1 MRKASAGMTMQR
13 DLANQSATHSSLP
26 GRSHTRGKSTEG
38 EPGAIP
44 WKKFSQRISY
54 SSCNE
59 DSRSE
64 LKALHLGAGKRVFCI
79 TAGGGRVLNL
89 LHDRP
94 QEVVAVDVNPTQ
106 NYLLELKIAA
116 MRALSYEPYLR
127 FLGVRPARD
136 RLKVYQ
142 GLRPDLSKAAGAF
155 FDARPQIVRRG
166 ALFQGSLERFLVHV
180 ARVSHIV
187 RPIWIN
193 RLFKFDDITKQ
204 RHFLDGWNTRAW
216 RFVGETLCRR
226 SFLEMFSRDPG
237 FWRFVPPE
245 VPLHRRI
252 FDLMHRYL
260 CNHLARDS
268 HLLQLVFFAR
278 YIYEPAMPIY
288 LLPGSF
294 ERIREALKTT
304 RITIVT
310 APAAAALADIADGT
324 FDGYSIADVS
334 SYLSESDFGTLMD
347 EIMRTARAEA
357 RLCSRGIFVHR
368 PLHPEHV
375 RQVRRDHNLER
386 RLAFDDLA
394 MVHEFLVGTLQTES
408 R

>member
-1 MRKASAGMTMQR
+1 MTTHR
-13 DLANQSATHSSLP
+13 DLADQSSTLRSRPARSRAKDGST
-26 GRSHTRGKSTEG
+26 GR

-44 WKKFSQRISY
+44 WKKFSGRISY

-64 LKALHLGAGKRVFCI
+64 LKALRLGAGKRVFCI

-89 LHDRP
+89 LYDHP
-94 QEVVAVDVNPTQ
+94 QEILAVDVNPTQ
-106 NYLLELKIAA
+106 NHLLELKIAA
-116 MRALSYEPYLR
+116 MRALSYEPYLA
-127 FLGVRPARD
+127 FLGVRRARD

-142 GLRPDLSKAAGAF
+142 GLRPALSHAAGAY
-155 FDARPQIVRRG
+155 FDAHPELVRRG
-166 ALFQGSLERFLVHV
+166 VLFQGSLERFLVHV
-180 ARVSHIV
+180 SRISHAV
-187 RPIWIN
+187 RPLWIR
-193 RLFKFDDITKQ
+193 RLFKFDDIAKQ

-216 RFVGETLCRR
+216 RFVGEMLCRR
-226 SFLEMFSRDPG
+226 SFLELFSRDPG

-260 CNHLARDS
+260 YNHLARES

-304 RITIVT
+304 QVTIVT
-310 APAAAALADIADGT
+310 APAAAALADAADGS

-334 SYLSESDFGTLMD
+334 SYLSENDFGTLMD

-368 PLHPEHV
+368 PLPPDHV
-375 RQVRRDHNLER
+375 RRVRRDHNLER
-386 RLAFDDLA
+386 RLALDDLA
-394 MVHEFLVGTLQTES
+394 MVHEFLVGTL
-408 R
+408 

>member
-1 MRKASAGMTMQR
+1 MQHEHAHRPAPHPSHSKKSHAKGDAAG
-13 DLANQSATHSSLP
+13 S
-26 GRSHTRGKSTEG
+26 

-44 WKKFSQRISY
+44 WKKFSGRISY

-64 LKALHLGAGKRVFCI
+64 LQALHIGPGKRVFCI

-94 QEVVAVDVNPTQ
+94 QEIVAVDVNPTQ
-106 NYLLELKIAA
+106 NHLLELKIAS
-116 MRALSYEPYLR
+116 MRALDYEHYLA

-136 RLKVYQ
+136 RLKVYKS
-142 GLRPDLSKAAGAF
+142 LRPELSNAAGGY
-155 FDARPQIVRRG
+155 FDAHPQIVRRG

-180 ARVSHIV
+180 ARVSHLV
-187 RPIWIN
+187 RPIWLN
-193 RLFKFDDITKQ
+193 RLFKFDDIAKQ
-204 RHFLDGWNTRAW
+204 RHFLEGWNTRAW
-216 RFVGETLCRR
+216 RFVGEMLCRR
-226 SFLEMFSRDPG
+226 SFLELFSKDPG

-252 FDLMHRYL
+252 FDLMHQYL
-260 CNHLARDS
+260 HNHLARDS

-288 LLPGSF
+288 LLPGSY

-304 RITIVT
+304 KITIVT
-310 APAAAALADIADGT
+310 APAAVALADIADKAI
-324 FDGYSIADVS
+324 DAYSIADVS
-334 SYLSESDFGTLMD
+334 SYLSEGDFGTLMD
-347 EIMRTARAEA
+347 EIMRTARTDA

-368 PLHPEHV
+368 PLPPEHV
-375 RQVRRDHNLER
+375 HRVHRDHDLER
-386 RLAFDDLA
+386 KLAFDDLA
-394 MVHEFLVGTLQTES
+394 MVHEFVVGKL
-408 R
+408 

>member
-1 MRKASAGMTMQR
+1 MQHDR
-13 DLANQSATHSSLP
+13 ANQSAKRGPPPARHSA
-26 GRSHTRGKSTEG
+26 RG
-38 EPGAIP
+38 EPTAREPDAIP
-44 WKKFSQRISY
+44 WKKFSGRISY

-64 LKALHLGAGKRVFCI
+64 LKALRLGVGKRVFCI

-94 QEVVAVDVNPTQ
+94 QEIVAVDVNPTQ
-106 NYLLELKIAA
+106 NYLLDLKIAS
-116 MRALSYEPYLR
+116 MRALSHEPYLA
-127 FLGVRPARD
+127 FLGVRRARD

-142 GLRPDLSKAAGAF
+142 DLRPALSDAARAY
-155 FDARPQIVRRG
+155 FDAHPALVRRG
-166 ALFQGSLERFLVHV
+166 VLFQGSLERFLVHV
-180 ARVSHIV
+180 ARISHAV
-187 RPIWIN
+187 RPLWIR
-193 RLFKFDDITKQ
+193 RLFKFDDLARQ
-204 RHFLDGWNTRAW
+204 RHFLEGWDTRAW

-226 SFLEMFSRDPG
+226 SFLELFSRDPG

-245 VPLHRRI
+245 VPLHKRI

-260 CNHLARDS
+260 CNHVARES

-304 RITIVT
+304 QVTIVT
-310 APAAAALADIADGT
+310 APAAAVLADAADRS
-324 FDGYSIADVS
+324 FDAYSIADVS
-334 SYLSESDFGTLMD
+334 SYLSEPDFGTLMD

-368 PLHPEHV
+368 PLPPDHV
-375 RQVRRDHNLER
+375 RRVRRDHHLER
-386 RLAFDDLA
+386 RLSFDDVA
-394 MVHEFLVGTLQTES
+394 MVHEFLVGTL
-408 R
+408 

>member
-1 MRKASAGMTMQR
+1 MQR
-13 DLANQSATHSSLP
+13 DLAKQSATLPSLPARSPNHSS
-26 GRSHTRGKSTEG
+26 EG

-64 LKALHLGAGKRVFCI
+64 LKALRLGAGKRAFCI

-89 LHDRP
+89 LCDRP
-94 QEVVAVDVNPTQ
+94 QEIVAVDVNPTQ
-106 NYLLELKIAA
+106 NHLLELKIAA
-116 MRALSYEPYLR
+116 MRALSHEPYLA

-136 RLKVYQ
+136 RLKVYRD
-142 GLRPDLSKAAGAF
+142 LRPALSDAAGAF
-155 FDARPQIVRRG
+155 FDAHPQIVRRG
-166 ALFQGSLERFLVHV
+166 ALFQGSLERFLVQV
-180 ARVSHIV
+180 ARISHVV
-187 RPIWIN
+187 RPFWLR
-193 RLFKFDDITKQ
+193 RLFSFDDITEQ
-204 RHFLDGWNTRAW
+204 RQFLDGWDTRAW

-226 SFLEMFSRDPG
+226 SILELFSRDPG

-278 YIYEPAMPIY
+278 YIYEPAMPLY

-304 RITIVT
+304 QVTIVT
-310 APAAAALADIADGT
+310 APAAAALADVADGS

-334 SYLSESDFGTLMD
+334 SYLSETDFGILMD
-347 EIMRTARAEA
+347 EIMRTARADA

-368 PLHPEHV
+368 PLPSDHV

-386 RLAFDDLA
+386 RLSFDDLA
-394 MVHEFLVGTLQTES
+394 MVHEFLVGTLQTKT

>member
-1 MRKASAGMTMQR
+1 MTTHR
-13 DLANQSATHSSLP
+13 DLADQSSTLRSRPARSRAKDGST
-26 GRSHTRGKSTEG
+26 GR

-44 WKKFSQRISY
+44 WKKFSGRISY

-64 LKALHLGAGKRVFCI
+64 LKALRLGAGKRVFCI

-89 LHDRP
+89 LYDHP
-94 QEVVAVDVNPTQ
+94 QEILAVDVNPTQ
-106 NYLLELKIAA
+106 NHLLELKIAA
-116 MRALSYEPYLR
+116 MRALSYEPYLA
-127 FLGVRPARD
+127 FLGVRRARD

-142 GLRPDLSKAAGAF
+142 GLRPALAYAAGAY
-155 FDARPQIVRRG
+155 FDAHPELVRRG
-166 ALFQGSLERFLVHV
+166 VLFQGSLERFLVHV
-180 ARVSHIV
+180 SRISHAV
-187 RPIWIN
+187 RPLWIR
-193 RLFKFDDITKQ
+193 RLFKFDDIAKQ

-216 RFVGETLCRR
+216 RFVGEMLCRR
-226 SFLEMFSRDPG
+226 SFLELFSRDPG

-245 VPLHRRI
+245 VPLHRHI

-260 CNHLARDS
+260 CNHLARES

-294 ERIREALKTT
+294 ERIREALKATQV
-304 RITIVT
+304 TIVT
-310 APAAAALADIADGT
+310 APAAAALADVADRS
-324 FDGYSIADVS
+324 FDAYSIADVS
-334 SYLSESDFGTLMD
+334 SYLSEADFGTLMD

-368 PLHPEHV
+368 PLPPDHV
-375 RQVRRDHNLER
+375 HRVRRDHNLER
-386 RLAFDDLA
+386 RLSFDDVA
-394 MVHEFLVGTLQTES
+394 MVHEFLVGTL
-408 R
+408 

>member
-142 GLRPDLSKAAGAF
+142 GLRPELSKAAGAF

>member
-1 MRKASAGMTMQR
+1 MT
-13 DLANQSATHSSLP
+13 
-26 GRSHTRGKSTEG
+26 TE
-38 EPGAIP
+38 PDAIP
-44 WKKFSQRISY
+44 WKKFSERISY

-59 DSRSE
+59 DSKSE
-64 LKALHLGAGKRVFCI
+64 LEALRLGPGKRVFCI

-94 QEVVAVDVNPTQ
+94 QEIIAVDVNPTQ
-106 NYLLELKIAA
+106 NYLLELKVAA
-116 MRALSYEPYLR
+116 MRALSYQPYLA
-127 FLGVRPARD
+127 FLGVRQARD
-136 RLKVYQ
+136 RLEVYQ
-142 GLRPDLSKAAGAF
+142 DLRPALSSAAAAY
-155 FDARPQIVRRG
+155 FDARPAVVRSG
-166 ALFQGSLERFLVHV
+166 VLFQGSLERFLVHV
-180 ARVSHIV
+180 ARVLHVV
-187 RPIWIN
+187 RPFWIR
-193 RLFKFDDITKQ
+193 RLFSFDNIAEQ
-204 RHFLDGWNTRAW
+204 RHFLEGWDTRAW

-226 SFLEMFSRDPG
+226 SFLELFSRDPG

-304 RITIVT
+304 QISIVT
-310 APAAAALADIADGT
+310 APAAGALAGIANASL
-324 FDGYSIADVS
+324 DGYSIADVS
-334 SYLSESDFGTLMD
+334 SYLSDTDFGTLMD
-347 EIMRTARAEA
+347 EILRTARPDAQ
-357 RLCSRGIFVHR
+357 LCSRGIFVHR
-368 PLHPEHV
+368 PLLPDHD
-375 RQVRRDHNLER
+375 RRVRRDHALER

-394 MVHEFLVGTLQTES
+394 MVHEFLVGTLSTES
-408 R
+408 H

>member
-1 MRKASAGMTMQR
+1 MTTHR
-13 DLANQSATHSSLP
+13 DLADQSSTLRSRPARSRAKDGST
-26 GRSHTRGKSTEG
+26 GR

-44 WKKFSQRISY
+44 WKKFSGRISY

-64 LKALHLGAGKRVFCI
+64 LKALRLGAGKRVFCI

-89 LHDRP
+89 LYDHP
-94 QEVVAVDVNPTQ
+94 QEILAVDVNPTQ
-106 NYLLELKIAA
+106 NHLLELKIAA
-116 MRALSYEPYLR
+116 MRALSYEPYLA
-127 FLGVRPARD
+127 FLGVRRARD

-142 GLRPDLSKAAGAF
+142 GLRPALAHAAGAY
-155 FDARPQIVRRG
+155 FDAHPELVRRG
-166 ALFQGSLERFLVHV
+166 VLFQGSLERFLVHV
-180 ARVSHIV
+180 SRISHAV
-187 RPIWIN
+187 RPLWIR
-193 RLFKFDDITKQ
+193 RLFKFDDIAKQ

-216 RFVGETLCRR
+216 RFVGEMLCRR
-226 SFLEMFSRDPG
+226 SFLELFSRDPG

-245 VPLHRRI
+245 VPLHRHI

-260 CNHLARDS
+260 CNHLARES

-294 ERIREALKTT
+294 ERIREALKATQV
-304 RITIVT
+304 TIVT
-310 APAAAALADIADGT
+310 APAAAALADVADRS
-324 FDGYSIADVS
+324 FDAYSIADVS
-334 SYLSESDFGTLMD
+334 SYLSEADFGTLMD

-368 PLHPEHV
+368 PLPPDHV
-375 RQVRRDHNLER
+375 HRVRRDHNLER
-386 RLAFDDLA
+386 RLSFDDVA
-394 MVHEFLVGTLQTES
+394 MVHEFLVGTL
-408 R
+408 

>member
-1 MRKASAGMTMQR
+1 MQR
-13 DLANQSATHSSLP
+13 DLAKKSAARPARSPSGDNSSQA
-26 GRSHTRGKSTEG
+26 
-38 EPGAIP
+38 EPDAIP
-44 WKKFSQRISY
+44 WRKFSQRISY

-94 QEVVAVDVNPTQ
+94 QEIVAVDVNPSH
-106 NYLLELKIAA
+106 NHLLELKIAA
-116 MRALSYEPYLR
+116 MRALPYEPYLA

-142 GLRPDLSKAAGAF
+142 RLRSDLSDAAQAF
-155 FDARPQIVRRG
+155 FDANPQIVRRG

-180 ARVSHIV
+180 ARVTHVV
-187 RPIWIN
+187 RPIWLN
-193 RLFKFDDITKQ
+193 RLFKFDDIAKQ
-204 RHFLDGWNTRAW
+204 RHFLEGWNTRAW

-245 VPLHRRI
+245 VPLHKRI

-294 ERIREALKTT
+294 ERIREALKTS

-310 APAAAALADIADGT
+310 APAAAALADMPDGS

-334 SYLSESDFGTLMD
+334 SYLSEADFGTFMD
-347 EIMRTARAEA
+347 EIMRTARADA

-368 PLHPEHV
+368 PLPPAHV
-375 RQVRRDHNLER
+375 HHVRRDHNLER
-386 RLAFDDLA
+386 RLSFDDLA
-394 MVHEFLVGTLQTES
+394 MVHEFLVGTLQT
-408 R
+408 RAG

>member
-1 MRKASAGMTMQR
+1 MQR
-13 DLANQSATHSSLP
+13 DLAKKSAARPARSPAGDNSSQA
-26 GRSHTRGKSTEG
+26 
-38 EPGAIP
+38 EPDAIP
-44 WKKFSQRISY
+44 WRKFSQRISY

-94 QEVVAVDVNPTQ
+94 QEIVAVDVNPSQ
-106 NYLLELKIAA
+106 NHLLELKIAA
-116 MRALSYEPYLR
+116 MRALPYEPYLA

-142 GLRPDLSKAAGAF
+142 RLRSDLSDAAGAF
-155 FDARPQIVRRG
+155 FDANPQIVRRG

-180 ARVSHIV
+180 ARVTHVV
-187 RPIWIN
+187 RPIWLN
-193 RLFKFDDITKQ
+193 RLFKFDDIAKQ
-204 RHFLDGWNTRAW
+204 RHFLEGWNTRAW

-245 VPLHRRI
+245 VPLHKRI

-294 ERIREALKTT
+294 ERIREALKTS

-310 APAAAALADIADGT
+310 APAAAALADMPDGS

-334 SYLSESDFGTLMD
+334 SYLSEADFGTFMD
-347 EIMRTARAEA
+347 EIMRTARADA

-368 PLHPEHV
+368 PLPPAHV
-375 RQVRRDHNLER
+375 HHVRRDHNLER
-386 RLAFDDLA
+386 RLSFDDLA
-394 MVHEFLVGTLQTES
+394 MVHEFLVGTLQT
-408 R
+408 RAG

>member
-1 MRKASAGMTMQR
+1 MTTETSSAYTPGN
-13 DLANQSATHSSLP
+13 LGSLP
-26 GRSHTRGKSTEG
+26 ADSPTREDSIAR
-38 EPGAIP
+38 EPDAIP
-44 WKKFSQRISY
+44 WKKFSERISY

-59 DSRSE
+59 DSKSE
-64 LKALHLGAGKRVFCI
+64 LEALRLGPGKRVFCI

-89 LHDRP
+89 LYDRP
-94 QEVVAVDVNPTQ
+94 QEIVAVDVNPTQ

-116 MRALSYEPYLR
+116 MRALGYQPYLG

-142 GLRPDLSKAAGAF
+142 DLRPALSKAARAY
-155 FDARPQIVRRG
+155 FDAHPEIVRRG

-180 ARVSHIV
+180 ARILHVV
-187 RPIWIN
+187 RPFWIK
-193 RLFKFDDITKQ
+193 RLFSFDDIAEQ
-204 RHFLDGWNTRAW
+204 RHFIEGWNTRVW

-226 SFLEMFSRDPG
+226 TFLEWFSRDPG
-237 FWRFVPPE
+237 FWRFVSPE

-260 CNHLARDS
+260 SNHLARDS

-288 LLPGSF
+288 LLPGSY

-304 RITIVT
+304 HLTIMT
-310 APAAAALADIADGT
+310 APAAAALAAAAPAS

-334 SYLSESDFGTLMD
+334 SYLSDTDFGILMD
-347 EIMRTARAEA
+347 EVMRTARPDAQ
-357 RLCSRGIFVHR
+357 LCSRGIFVHR
-368 PLHPEHV
+368 PLPPEHA
-375 RQVRRDHNLER
+375 RRVRRDRHLEE

-394 MVHEFLVGTLQTES
+394 MVHEFLVGTLRPASQ
-408 R
+408 

>member
-1 MRKASAGMTMQR
+1 MTKP
-13 DLANQSATHSSLP
+13 HP
-26 GRSHTRGKSTEG
+26 PRSRAKNAPTGK
-38 EPGAIP
+38 EPVAIP
-44 WKKFSQRISY
+44 WKKFSGRISY

-64 LKALHLGAGKRVFCI
+64 LEALRLGPGKRVFCI

-94 QEVVAVDVNPTQ
+94 REILAVDVNPTQ
-106 NYLLELKIAA
+106 NFLLELKIAA
-116 MRALSYEPYLR
+116 MRALSYEPFLS
-127 FLGVRPARD
+127 FLGVRRARD

-142 GLRPDLSKAAGAF
+142 GLRPALSSTAAAY
-155 FDARPQIVRRG
+155 FDKYPQLVRRG
-166 ALFQGSLERFLVHV
+166 VLFQGSLERFLVHV
-180 ARVSHIV
+180 ARISHVV
-187 RPIWIN
+187 RPLWIR
-193 RLFKFDDITKQ
+193 RLFKFDDIAKQ

-226 SFLEMFSRDPG
+226 SFLELFSRDPG

-260 CNHLARDS
+260 YNHLARES

-278 YIYEPAMPIY
+278 YVYEPAMPIY
-288 LLPGSF
+288 LLPGPF

-304 RITIVT
+304 RVTIVT
-310 APAAAALADIADGT
+310 APAAAALADAADGS

-347 EIMRTARAEA
+347 EIVRTARAGA

-368 PLHPEHV
+368 PLPPDHV
-375 RQVRRDHNLER
+375 RHVRRDGDLER
-386 RLAFDDLA
+386 RLALDDLA
-394 MVHEFLVGTLQTES
+394 MVHEFLVGTL
-408 R
+408 

>member
-1 MRKASAGMTMQR
+1 MTTHR
-13 DLANQSATHSSLP
+13 DLADQSSTLRSRPARSRAKDGST
-26 GRSHTRGKSTEG
+26 GR

-44 WKKFSQRISY
+44 CKKFSGRISY

-64 LKALHLGAGKRVFCI
+64 LKALRLGAGKRVFCI

-89 LHDRP
+89 LYDHP
-94 QEVVAVDVNPTQ
+94 QEILAVDVNPTQ
-106 NYLLELKIAA
+106 NHLLELKIAA
-116 MRALSYEPYLR
+116 MRALSYEPYLA
-127 FLGVRPARD
+127 FLGVRRARD

-142 GLRPDLSKAAGAF
+142 GLRPALAYAAGAY
-155 FDARPQIVRRG
+155 FDAHPELVRRG
-166 ALFQGSLERFLVHV
+166 VLFQGSLERFLVHV
-180 ARVSHIV
+180 SRISHAV
-187 RPIWIN
+187 RPLWIR
-193 RLFKFDDITKQ
+193 RLFKFDDIAKQ

-216 RFVGETLCRR
+216 RFVGEMLCRR
-226 SFLEMFSRDPG
+226 SFLELFSRDPG

-245 VPLHRRI
+245 VPLHRHI

-260 CNHLARDS
+260 CNHLARES

-294 ERIREALKTT
+294 ERIREALKATQV
-304 RITIVT
+304 TIVT
-310 APAAAALADIADGT
+310 APAAAALADVADRS
-324 FDGYSIADVS
+324 FDAYSIADVS
-334 SYLSESDFGTLMD
+334 SYLSEADFGTLMD

-368 PLHPEHV
+368 PLPPDHV
-375 RQVRRDHNLER
+375 HRVRRDHNLER
-386 RLAFDDLA
+386 RLSFDDVA
-394 MVHEFLVGTLQTES
+394 MVHEFLVGTL
-408 R
+408 

>member
-1 MRKASAGMTMQR
+1 MSQRGTNMQR
-13 DLANQSATHSSLP
+13 EYAHRSATHPSHSKKSSAS
-26 GRSHTRGKSTEG
+26 GDSTTG

-44 WKKFSQRISY
+44 WKKFSGRISY

-64 LKALHLGAGKRVFCI
+64 LKALHIAPGKRVFCI

-106 NYLLELKIAA
+106 NHLLELKIAA
-116 MRALSYEPYLR
+116 MRALDYEPYLA

-136 RLKVYQ
+136 RLKVYKN
-142 GLRPDLSKAAGAF
+142 LRPELSHAAGAY
-155 FDARPQIVRRG
+155 FDAHPQIVRRG

-180 ARVSHIV
+180 ARVSHVV
-187 RPIWIN
+187 RPIWLN
-193 RLFKFDDITKQ
+193 RLFKFDDIAKQ

-216 RFVGETLCRR
+216 RFVGEMLCRR
-226 SFLEMFSRDPG
+226 SFLELFSKDPG

-252 FDLMHRYL
+252 FDLMHEYL
-260 CNHLARDS
+260 RNHLARDS
-268 HLLQLVFFAR
+268 HLLQLIFFAR

-288 LLPGSF
+288 LLPGSY

-304 RITIVT
+304 KITIVT
-310 APAAAALADIADGT
+310 APAAAALADISDGT
-324 FDGYSIADVS
+324 FDAYSIADVS
-334 SYLSESDFGTLMD
+334 SYLSEADFGTFMD
-347 EIMRTARAEA
+347 EIMRTARADA

-368 PLHPEHV
+368 PLPPEHV
-375 RQVRRDHNLER
+375 HRVHRDHNLER
-386 RLAFDDLA
+386 KLAFDDLA
-394 MVHEFLVGTLQTES
+394 MVHEFVVGKLQ
-408 R
+408 

>member
-1 MRKASAGMTMQR
+1 MTT
-13 DLANQSATHSSLP
+13 LPNCANVPDAVTSLP
-26 GRSHTRGKSTEG
+26 TSSPARDDSSGC
-38 EPGAIP
+38 EPDAIP
-44 WKKFSQRISY
+44 WKRFSERISY

-59 DSRSE
+59 DSKSE
-64 LKALHLGAGKRVFCI
+64 LEALRLGPRKRVFCI

-94 QEVVAVDVNPTQ
+94 QEIVAVDVNPTQ
-106 NYLLELKIAA
+106 NHLLELKVAA
-116 MRALSYEPYLR
+116 MRALSYEPYLG

-142 GLRPDLSKAAGAF
+142 DLRPALSDAARAY
-155 FDARPQIVRRG
+155 FDAHPEVVRRG

-180 ARVSHIV
+180 ARILHVV
-187 RPIWIN
+187 RPFWIK
-193 RLFKFDDITKQ
+193 RLFSFDDIAEQ
-204 RHFLDGWNTRAW
+204 RRFLEAWDTRVW

-226 SFLEMFSRDPG
+226 SFLELFSRDPG
-237 FWRFVPPE
+237 FWRFVPRE

-260 CNHLARDS
+260 CNHLARES

-288 LLPGSF
+288 LLPGSY
-294 ERIREALKTT
+294 ERIREALRTT
-304 RITIVT
+304 HITILT
-310 APAAAALADIADGT
+310 APAAAALATAAAAS

-334 SYLSESDFGTLMD
+334 SYLSDTDFGMLMD
-347 EIMRTARAEA
+347 EVMRTARPGAQ
-357 RLCSRGIFVHR
+357 LCSRGIFVHR
-368 PLHPEHV
+368 SLPPEHV
-375 RQVRRDHNLER
+375 HRVRRDHALEQ

-394 MVHEFLVGTLQTES
+394 MVHEFLVGTLSTG
-408 R
+408 

>member
-1 MRKASAGMTMQR
+1 MTTHR
-13 DLANQSATHSSLP
+13 DLADQSSTLRSRPARSRAKDGST
-26 GRSHTRGKSTEG
+26 GR

-44 WKKFSQRISY
+44 WKKFSGRISY

-64 LKALHLGAGKRVFCI
+64 LKALRLGAGKRVFCI

-89 LHDRP
+89 LYDHP
-94 QEVVAVDVNPTQ
+94 QEILAVDVNPTQ
-106 NYLLELKIAA
+106 NHLLELKIAA
-116 MRALSYEPYLR
+116 MRALSYEPYLA
-127 FLGVRPARD
+127 FLGVRRARD

-142 GLRPDLSKAAGAF
+142 GLRPALSHAAGAY
-155 FDARPQIVRRG
+155 FDAHPELVRRG
-166 ALFQGSLERFLVHV
+166 VLFQGSLERFLVHV
-180 ARVSHIV
+180 SRISHAV
-187 RPIWIN
+187 RPLWIR
-193 RLFKFDDITKQ
+193 RLFKFDDIAKQ

-216 RFVGETLCRR
+216 RFVGEMLCRR
-226 SFLEMFSRDPG
+226 SFLELFSRDPG

-245 VPLHRRI
+245 VPLHRHI

-260 CNHLARDS
+260 CNHLARES

-294 ERIREALKTT
+294 ERIREALKATQV
-304 RITIVT
+304 TIVT
-310 APAAAALADIADGT
+310 APAAAALADVADRS
-324 FDGYSIADVS
+324 FDAYSIADVS
-334 SYLSESDFGTLMD
+334 SYLSEADFGTLMD

-368 PLHPEHV
+368 PLPPDHV
-375 RQVRRDHNLER
+375 HRVRRDHNLER
-386 RLAFDDLA
+386 RLSFDDVA
-394 MVHEFLVGTLQTES
+394 MVHEFLVGTL
-408 R
+408 

>member
-1 MRKASAGMTMQR
+1 MTMKR
-13 DLANQSATHSSLP
+13 DRAHQSATL
-26 GRSHTRGKSTEG
+26 RSRTAASRAKGDSPKG
-38 EPGAIP
+38 EPDAIP
-44 WKKFSQRISY
+44 WKKFSGRISY

-64 LKALHLGAGKRVFCI
+64 LKALRIGPGKRVFCI

-94 QEVVAVDVNPTQ
+94 QEILAVDVNPTQ
-106 NYLLELKIAA
+106 NHLLELKIAA
-116 MRALSYEPYLR
+116 MRALSYEPYLA
-127 FLGVRPARD
+127 FLGVRRARD

-142 GLRPDLSKAAGAF
+142 DLRPALSGAAGDY
-155 FDARPQIVRRG
+155 FDAHPELVRRG
-166 ALFQGSLERFLVHV
+166 VLFQGSLERFLVHV
-180 ARVSHIV
+180 SRISHAV
-187 RPIWIN
+187 RPIWIR
-193 RLFKFDDITKQ
+193 RLFKFDDMAKQ

-216 RFVGETLCRR
+216 RFVGEMLCRR
-226 SFLEMFSRDPG
+226 SFLELFSRDPG

-288 LLPGSF
+288 LLPGSY

-304 RITIVT
+304 QVTIVT
-310 APAAAALADIADGT
+310 APASAALADVADRSL
-324 FDGYSIADVS
+324 DAYSIADVS
-334 SYLSESDFGTLMD
+334 SYLSETDFGTFMD
-347 EIMRTARAEA
+347 QIMRTARAEA

-368 PLHPEHV
+368 PLPPDHA
-375 RQVRRDHNLER
+375 RRVRRDHNLER
-386 RLAFDDLA
+386 KLSFDDVA
-394 MVHEFLVGTLQTES
+394 MVHEFLVGTL
-408 R
+408 

>member
-1 MRKASAGMTMQR
+1 MKKLLPAQN
-13 DLANQSATHSSLP
+13 LAED
-26 GRSHTRGKSTEG
+26 KSTKR
-38 EPGAIP
+38 EPDAIP
-44 WKKFSQRISY
+44 WKKFSGRISY

-64 LKALHLGAGKRVFCI
+64 LRALRLGAGKRVFCI

-94 QEVVAVDVNPTQ
+94 REILAVDVNPAQ
-106 NYLLELKIAA
+106 NYLLELKIAS
-116 MRALSYEPYLR
+116 MRALSYEPYLA

-136 RLKVYQ
+136 RLKVYHD
-142 GLRPDLSKAAGAF
+142 LRPDLSAAAGAF
-155 FDARPQIVRRG
+155 FDAHPQLVRRG
-166 ALFQGSLERFLVHV
+166 VLFQGSLERFLVHV
-180 ARVSHIV
+180 ARISHVV
-187 RPIWIN
+187 RPLWIR
-193 RLFKFDDITKQ
+193 RLFKFDDLTKQ

-226 SFLEMFSRDPG
+226 SFLELFSRDPG

-260 CNHLARDS
+260 YNHLARES

-304 RITIVT
+304 QVTIVT
-310 APAAAALADIADGT
+310 APAAAALADAADGS

-334 SYLSESDFGTLMD
+334 SYLSENDFGTLMD

-368 PLHPEHV
+368 PLPPDHV
-375 RQVRRDHNLER
+375 RRVRRDHNLER
-386 RLAFDDLA
+386 RLALDDLA
-394 MVHEFLVGTLQTES
+394 MVHEFLVGTL
-408 R
+408 